1 MEKSIFCSG
10 KPGGQMWKNRKNPV
24 KIQVRNVENSVESV
38 NYCAYKEESCLNKQ
52 KAGRTKRKIPVM
64 LYK

>member
-10 KPGGQMWKNRKNPV
+10 KSGGQMWKNRKNPV
-24 KIQVRNVENSVESV
+24 KIPVRNVENSVESV

-52 KAGRTKRKIPVM
+52 KDLLTKVK
-64 LYK
+64 